1 MTPGAEWS
9 VDAALVETLVRQQFP
24 DWLAPVTEVGSGWDN
39 AMFRLGTEW
48 AVRLPRRQLAVALI
62 EKEQRWLPVLGSR
75 LTLPVPV
82 PVRCGVPSEAF
93 PRPWTIQPW
102 ITGQPADLTP
112 ALPDQAPVLAEFW
125 KALHQPAPVDAPF
138 NPFRGVPLADRAE
151 AHQTRVRRLSDQGV
165 TLDPVL
171 AHLWD
176 QAIEAPVDVEPTWV
190 HGDLHPRNL
199 LVEGGRLSGV
209 LDWGDLTV
217 GDRAVDLA
225 SAWMV
230 FSTPEAQS
238 TALAASGEVS
248 SATLRRAL
256 GWALVFGVLFLEAGD
271 PTTAALGRTILSRV
285 AEFGAP

>member
-9 VDAALVETLVRQQFP
+9 IDAVLVETLVRQQHP
-24 DWLAPVTEVGSGWDN
+24 DWMAPVTEVGSGWDN

-48 AVRLPRRQLAVALI
+48 AVRLPRRQLAVALV
-62 EKEQRWLPVLGSR
+62 EKEQLWLPILAPQ
-75 LTLPVPV
+75 LPLPVPV

-102 ITGQPADLTP
+102 LAGQPADLAP
-112 ALPDQAPVLAEFW
+112 PHPNQAPILAGFW
-125 KALHQPAPVDAPF
+125 KALHQSAPADAPY

-151 AHQTRVRRLSDQGV
+151 AHQTRVRRLADHGV
-165 TLDPVL
+165 TLDSLLVP
-171 AHLWD
+171 LWE
-176 QAIEAPVDVEPTWV
+176 QALEAPVDVEPTWV

-209 LDWGDLTV
+209 VDWGDLTV

-230 FSTPEAQS
+230 LPTPEAQRA
-238 TALAASGEVS
+238 ALAVYGEVS

-256 GWALVFGVLFLEAGD
+256 GWALVFGVLFLDAGD
-271 PTTAALGRTILSRV
+271 PETEALGRTILSRV
-285 AEFGAP
+285 AGFGAP